1 MTTPLPA
8 RTVLRHA
15 ALAAAGGAI
24 GTAGRLALGTLIAD
38 GPAAVLVAN
47 LAGSLLL
54 GILTARLP
62 SSDLRILLGTGL
74 LGGFTTYSAFA
85 IDTVELW
92 AASPT
97 LAVGYVA
104 ASIVGGLLAAWLGLR
119 LGGSLTRRRS
129 AG

>member
-54 GILTARLP
+54 GVLAARLP
-62 SSDLRILLGTGL
+62 ASSDTRVFVGTGM
-74 LGGFTTYSAFA
+74 LGGFTTYSALA
-85 IDTVELW
+85 VGTVELG
-92 AASPT
+92 AHVPV
-97 LAVGYVA
+97 LGVGYALLSVLL
-104 ASIVGGLLAAWLGLR
+104 GLAAAAAGLR
-119 LGGSLTRRRS
+119 LGRRRS
-129 AG
+129 A